1 MGGVG
6 EWSGVENW
14 VGWVRWENWVGW
26 SEVGTMGSSLQLC
39 IIRGVVHLQ
48 HHKCLHL
55 HHTSAAVR
63 CSLHCH
69 GNRSHGGVWS
79 YPKAQRKKRTK
90 KQNKNKSSK

>member
-14 VGWVRWENWVGW
+14 VGWVRW

-55 HHTSAAVR
+55 RHTSAAVR

-69 GNRSHGGVWS
+69 GNRPHGGVWS
-79 YPKAQRKKRTK
+79 YPKARQKKNE
-90 KQNKNKSSK
+90 QKNKINHPNN